1 MRVATRVVTRSSY
14 GNALYFSLS
23 MFVEFG
29 NGITKGYATFQTL
42 QTWVGHDGT
51 VYLNLNSLPQALP
64 YIFYQFNIDRP

>member
-1 MRVATRVVTRSSY
+1 MC
-14 GNALYFSLS
+14 GNTFN
-23 MFVEFG
+23 MTET
-29 NGITKGYATFQTL
+29 GITKGYATFQTL